1 MYSPESRSSF
11 PGSPPV
17 GQHPYSKLFVFFAD
31 AAAARIAQAAASVHL
46 SERQPATGCDSGIQ
60 HHRRT
65 FRRERRE
72 TDVAS
77 TYQRHSAGTDLR
89 AGGRLRRPAA
99 FLDPVPA
106 LLHPAFAPVPS
117 ACAQCTSPPSVP
129 EYDAALSSVAGH
141 DRYHQRSL

>member
-89 AGGRLRRPAA
+89 AVNRPGFPGECFICELRLPDHRLRTPYTE
-99 FLDPVPA
+99 VYW
-106 LLHPAFAPVPS
+106 
-117 ACAQCTSPPSVP
+117 Q
-129 EYDAALSSVAGH
+129 
-141 DRYHQRSL
+141 